1 MSFGLKTLSG
11 GKFPLWHDSSEETL
25 IVNAKTHTPRGEHDS
40 DGSPHASFFE
50 RFAKASVR
58 VTGHPVALG
67 IALTTIIVWC
77 ATGPFFGFSDTWQ
90 LVINTA
96 TTIVT
101 FLMVFLIQNA
111 QNRDNEA
118 IQLKLDELIRATEAA
133 HNAFLDVEEISEPE
147 LDRIKL
153 NFGQLAKKAR
163 DDVRS
168 GKSDLGCPEVG
179 SKPGRNSSPRHDLS
193 NHRTP
198 ASAGSKHKG
207 KE

>member
-1 MSFGLKTLSG
+1 MK
-11 GKFPLWHDSSEETL
+11 
-25 IVNAKTHTPRGEHDS
+25 ARTHNPRGEHDA
-40 DGSPHASFFE
+40 DGSPHTSFFE

-58 VTGHPVALG
+58 LTGHPLTFG
-67 IALTTIIVWC
+67 IALATIIVWC

-96 TTIVT
+96 TTIIT

-153 NFGQLAKKAR
+153 NFGELARKAR

-179 SKPGRNSSPRHDLS
+179 RKPGHNVSSRHDLS
-193 NHRTP
+193 NNRTP
-198 ASAGSKHKG
+198 ASAGSKTKG

>member
-1 MSFGLKTLSG
+1 MGRWQIAQKTSPKCCPTLC
-11 GKFPLWHDSSEETL
+11 FPCGTLQAKQELVKRPPNAEE
-25 IVNAKTHTPRGEHDS
+25 REHDEVAPS
-40 DGSPHASFFE
+40 RTSPFE
-50 RFAKASVR
+50 RFAKVCVR
-58 VTGHPVALG
+58 WTGNPLALG
-67 IALTTIIVWC
+67 IAVGAILIWILS
-77 ATGPFFGFSDTWQ
+77 GPLFRFSDTWQ

-118 IQLKLDELIRATEAA
+118 IQLKLDELIRATADA
-133 HNAFLDVEEISEPE
+133 HNALLDVEEISEPE

-153 NFGQLAKKAR
+153 NFGELARKAR

-179 SKPGRNSSPRHDLS
+179 RKPGHNV
-193 NHRTP
+193 
-198 ASAGSKHKG
+198 
-207 KE
+207 

>member
-1 MSFGLKTLSG
+1 MAERDT
-11 GKFPLWHDSSEETL
+11 
-25 IVNAKTHTPRGEHDS
+25 
-40 DGSPHASFFE
+40 DGSSHASMFE

-58 VTGHPVALG
+58 ITGHPMALG

-77 ATGPFFGFSDTWQ
+77 ATGPFFRFSDTWQ

-163 DDVRS
+163 DDVRN
-168 GKSDLGCPEVG
+168 GKSDLGCPEMG
-179 SKPGRNSSPRHDLS
+179 RKPGHNVSSRHDLS
-193 NHRTP
+193 NNRTP
-198 ASAGSKHKG
+198 ASAGSKHKE